1 MIFLTDEMP
10 SFCPSCGKEHKTDS
24 YASSDFHAG
33 ASSQCKC
40 GAMWQYV
47 TTNKLID
54 TAQTTPNGDLH
65 RYAGA

>member
-10 SFCPSCGKEHKTDS
+10 NFCPGCGKEHKTDS
-24 YASSDFHAG
+24 YAASDFNAG

-47 TTNKLID
+47 P
-54 TAQTTPNGDLH
+54 TAQLVEASRLHSNGDLH
-65 RYAGA
+65 RYA